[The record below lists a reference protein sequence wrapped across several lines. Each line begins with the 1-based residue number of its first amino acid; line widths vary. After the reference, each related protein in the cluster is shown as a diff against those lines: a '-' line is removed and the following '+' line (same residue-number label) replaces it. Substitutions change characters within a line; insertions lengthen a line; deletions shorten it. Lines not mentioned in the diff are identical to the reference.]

1 MELIMPKEELR
12 DIKKK
17 IVFWFWFEFIC
28 WIIWYCVYFLY
39 KEIIF
44 IGLLLIPIILLI
56 IFSSIMFLI
65 NLSKWFIEREN

>member
-28 WIIWYCVYFLY
+28 WIVWYCVYFLR
-39 KEIIF
+39 EIIF